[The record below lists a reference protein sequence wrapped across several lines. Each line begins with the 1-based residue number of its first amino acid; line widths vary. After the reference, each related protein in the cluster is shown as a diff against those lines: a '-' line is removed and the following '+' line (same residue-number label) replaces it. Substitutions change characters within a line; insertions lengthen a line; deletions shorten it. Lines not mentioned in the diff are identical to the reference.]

1 MQYFIPQ
8 FMFSKRKWNDMKQLL
23 RTKYI
28 ELIDNIYYYVNTT
41 RKSALEKQN
50 LIQLILGGKHV
61 I

>member
-1 MQYFIPQ
+1 
-8 FMFSKRKWNDMKQLL
+8 MKQLL

-41 RKSALEKQN
+41 RKSALEKQ
-50 LIQLILGGKHV
+50 IQLILGGKHV

>member
-1 MQYFIPQ
+1 MQYFSPQ

-41 RKSALEKQN
+41 RKSALEKQ
-50 LIQLILGGKHV
+50 IQLILGGKHV

>member
-41 RKSALEKQN
+41 RKSALEKQ
-50 LIQLILGGKHV
+50 IQLILGGKHV

>member
-8 FMFSKRKWNDMKQLL
+8 FIFSKRKENDMKQLL

-28 ELIDNIYYYVNTT
+28 ELIDNIYYHVNTT
-41 RKSALEKQN
+41 RKSALEKQIH
-50 LIQLILGGKHV
+50 LISGNKHV